1 MSRTGIKVTTNQD
14 EQTVYLSLF
23 DAADPELRKTVG
35 LSPDKILQLAGK
47 LLSAASDL
55 DIPPSEEAVKVFLQ
69 TALVSVTK
77 DSNIVKN

>member
-1 MSRTGIKVTTNQD
+1 MSRTGIKVTSSQ
-14 EQTVYLSLF
+14 ESHSVYLSLF
-23 DAADPELRKTVG
+23 DEADPERRKTVS
-35 LSPDKILQLAGK
+35 LSPDKVLQLAGK
-47 LLSAASDL
+47 LLSASSEL